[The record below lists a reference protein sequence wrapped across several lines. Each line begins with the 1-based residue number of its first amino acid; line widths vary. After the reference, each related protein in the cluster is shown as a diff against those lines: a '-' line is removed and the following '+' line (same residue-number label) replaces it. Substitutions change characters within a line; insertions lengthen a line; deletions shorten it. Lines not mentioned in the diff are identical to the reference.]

1 MAKLMVSTM
10 QFNYNDNLI
19 ETLIPYINDTD
30 ETIGDLVQ
38 EAIIELFKTDR
49 TSQKVLA
56 VVRKIAAV
64 VR

>member
-1 MAKLMVSTM
+1 MSKLMVSTM

-30 ETIGDLVQ
+30 ETIGDQVQ
-38 EAIIELFKTDR
+38 EAVIDLFKTDR
-49 TSQKVLA
+49 TSQKVLT